1 MAITADPKITIQYD
15 ETGAVKVRSNMNEV
29 DRIQA
34 RLAKSIE
41 KANFEASYREAAEAS
56 DDFRRAQERLA
67 AAAAKAGDANKS
79 SVREVLSFGFGA
91 VTAANQALEFA
102 GKIGR
107 ITGALFD
114 FARAGAE
121 AAGVGDDFARMDES
135 LAGLEKSAQ
144 AAVAQLL
151 SATGAVKGIT
161 VAADL
166 AGIAVDALGEGI
178 EAAGDAASSTLST
191 VVEWAASIAG
201 IEPVSRSSNTA
212 LNDLVNTF
220 VRMQR
225 QAADNLLDKEAERIS
240 AIGAAAQR
248 AKTALDAG
256 LGDPEWAAQL
266 VAGAAGAG
274 QLADDLRA
282 LNPRIEEL
290 SAKEAEL
297 AKIRENVNAYQADG
311 NKLTFDEM
319 AGLQRLEDDL
329 KSVQGELLS
338 LRQASD
344 AGGAVLAEWGE
355 QNAKAAPKVQKTNTA
370 LRSLIDSLYAGVDAV
385 TRFDSFVGDGIA
397 SFGDTLASVVL
408 PNFDNLGAQ
417 WLAVAEVVG
426 GVFESSAS
434 VWAEG
439 ADYFVDGMDKAA
451 KAAKATRQAQAGL
464 ALDTVNAIGSMTAEY
479 LGGGWAKAGFE
490 AAFQVGMGLAELSS
504 PPLFGANRFAAATQ
518 LLLAQA
524 FAESNG
530 GKGGGSGGSSRA
542 SAAPAAAG
550 AALLARPESRT
561 SAQDTRPVVLVVRNR
576 VLAETTAD
584 DFEESARYGGRKLPA
599 SAVGSGGGKRGF

>member
-15 ETGAVKVRSNMNEV
+15 ETGSVKVRSNMNEV
-29 DRIQA
+29 DRIQT

-67 AAAAKAGDANKS
+67 ASAAKAGDANKS
-79 SVREVLSFGFGA
+79 ALREVLSFGFGA
-91 VTAANQALEFA
+91 VTAANQGLEFA
-102 GKIGR
+102 GKVGR
-107 ITGALFD
+107 IVNALFD

-121 AAGVGDDFARMDES
+121 AAGVGDEFRRMDES
-135 LAGLEKSAQ
+135 LSGLEQSAQ
-144 AAVAQLL
+144 SAVAQLL
-151 SATGAVKGIT
+151 SATGAVKAIT

-178 EAAGDAASSTLST
+178 EAAGDAASSTLNT

-220 VRMQR
+220 IRMQR

-248 AKTALDAG
+248 AKVALDAG

-290 SAKEAEL
+290 SAKADEL
-297 AKIRENVNAYQADG
+297 NTIRENTLAYQADG

-338 LRQASD
+338 LNQARA

-355 QNAKAAPKVQKTNTA
+355 QNAKSLDKTGPKVRENA
-370 LRSLIDSLYAGVDAV
+370 DSLLFLADAATYAEDALTGFRRGADDLLDASGVV
-385 TRFDSFVGDGIA
+385 SPVM
-397 SFGDTLASVVL
+397 
-408 PNFDNLGAQ
+408 DNLAQQ
-417 WLAVAEVVG
+417 WLSVATEVG

-434 VWAEG
+434 VWVDG
-439 ADYFVDGMDKAA
+439 ADYFVDGMERAA
-451 KAAKATRQAQAGL
+451 KAAKATRAAQAGL

-490 AAFQVGMGLAELSS
+490 AAFQVGMGLAELST

-542 SAAPAAAG
+542 TAAPAAAG

-584 DFEESARYGGRKLPA
+584 DFEESARYGGKRLPA
-599 SAVGSGGGKRGF
+599 AAVGAGGKRGF